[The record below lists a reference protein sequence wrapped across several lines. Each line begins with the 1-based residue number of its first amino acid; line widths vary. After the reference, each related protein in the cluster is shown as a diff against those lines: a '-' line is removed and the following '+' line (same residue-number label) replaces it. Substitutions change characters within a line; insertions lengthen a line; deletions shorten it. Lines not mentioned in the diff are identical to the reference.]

1 MITWIASYP
10 KSGNTY
16 LRSLISAYFFSDSGK
31 FDFDLLLN
39 ISQFPSLK
47 FSKNDLFSRKDAAQN
62 WILNQ
67 NHFFNSKDRFLKTH
81 NTLGEYEGYKFTS
94 SKQTAGGIY
103 IVRDPRNVILSM
115 SHHYSLSFDEAYNR
129 LIDDKSSLLE
139 KTFNNDHSNFTFL
152 GSWSKHYKSWR
163 DNNEFKILFLKYED
177 FENNIEKEFKKILSF
192 IYGLRKEKFIIDENK
207 FLKAIKST
215 KFNNLRNNEKISG
228 FEESVNSDKGKK
240 LKFFNLGFQNR
251 WQKKLPDDIVQK
263 VNMNLNKELIELGY
277 SLK

>member
-1 MITWIASYP
+1 MITWIVSYP
-10 KSGNTY
+10 KSGNTF

-67 NHFFNSKDRFLKTH
+67 NHFFNKNDTFLKTH
-81 NTLGEYEGYKFTS
+81 NTLQEYEGYKFTS
-94 SKQTAGGIY
+94 LKQTHGAIY
-103 IVRDPRNVILSM
+103 VVRDPRNIILSM
-115 SHHYSLSFDEAYNR
+115 SHHYSLSFYEAYNK
-129 LIDDKSSLLE
+129 LIDTNASLLE

-152 GSWSKHYKSWR
+152 SSWSKHYKSWR

-177 FENNIEKEFKKILSF
+177 FENDIEKEFKKVLLF
-192 IYGLRKEKFIIDENK
+192 IYELKKEKFVLDENK
-207 FLKAIKST
+207 FLNAIKST
-215 KFNNLRNNEKISG
+215 NFNNLRNKEKISG
-228 FEESVNSDKGKK
+228 FEESVYNDKGKK
-240 LKFFNLGFQNR
+240 LNFFNLGFQNR

-263 VNMNLNKELIELGY
+263 VNTNLKEELIELGY